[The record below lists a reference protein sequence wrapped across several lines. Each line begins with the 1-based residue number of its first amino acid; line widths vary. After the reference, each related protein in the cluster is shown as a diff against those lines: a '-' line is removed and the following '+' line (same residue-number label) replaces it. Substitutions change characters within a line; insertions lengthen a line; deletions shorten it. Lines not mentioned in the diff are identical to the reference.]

1 MKGRDEARA
10 AACAAV
16 DRGRGRPGVP
26 TRWRGVGAGCGA
38 PRDHRTSPRRGPGR
52 VAAAGWLLGR
62 ALVLALGLGGIG
74 CGMGGGR
81 TLDEAA
87 PEQSETP
94 AVADAE
100 RGDGTLVVAVRRL
113 PESLDPMA
121 DLDPW
126 GQRVVD
132 DLVFEGLVRAVG
144 DSAPFVEPA
153 LADDCVLVP
162 AAAPKHA
169 WCHLRADQRFHD
181 GAAVTPQDVHDALSA
196 WLDPRRDALRA
207 RHGLDALRRVE
218 LADGPPSGARAGA
231 RADPGKWVHIEVDRA
246 EPLLLER
253 IAAMKVW
260 PKGKRRGSGF
270 SRAPIGTGPMRVA
283 SFDAESLVLEA
294 APQARRSAAVAR
306 LRLETV
312 TDGAQALVRLR
323 RGDVH
328 LAFELPA
335 AFVPR
340 ELGKPGMAAR
350 FSAWLLTPPRYDL
363 LLYNVR
369 KGPLASRELRAALD
383 RALPR
388 VALARAQ
395 GAMPAASVR
404 APVDTLA
411 PVEIDLAGLHEA
423 KAAADWGAH
432 GLPARAGDD
441 DDAEAITAAAA
452 QLDAIGWR
460 IDRGVRRRKDTTLRL
475 VLMWDGAGGRSGET
489 ASAVRRAWQRVGV
502 TVPQATASFAYLLG
516 LMRDGSFDV
525 ALARLSTATD
535 ADLWPYFHRR
545 GPYNIPGVADDELDR
560 ALDDYRAAAD
570 AAARREAQARVA
582 ARLEALGVASVLFAP
597 SELVLASRRVQALT
611 WRDDLPALDRLALAD
626 AQTWPPSR

>member
-1 MKGRDEARA
+1 
-10 AACAAV
+10 
-16 DRGRGRPGVP
+16 
-26 TRWRGVGAGCGA
+26 
-38 PRDHRTSPRRGPGR
+38 
-52 VAAAGWLLGR
+52 
-62 ALVLALGLGGIG
+62 
-74 CGMGGGR
+74 MGGGR

-132 DLVFEGLVRAVG
+132 VRVFEGVVRAVG
-144 DSAPFVEPA
+144 ASAPFVEPA

-432 GLPARAGDD
+432 GLPARARRRRRGHHPLRRPRSSTRSAGASIAAYDG
-441 DDAEAITAAAA
+441 ARTPRCGWCSCGTAPVAA
-452 QLDAIGWR
+452 QR
-460 IDRGVRRRKDTTLRL
+460 RDRQRGATRVAARGRDGAAGDRQLRVPAGAHARRQLRRRAR
-475 VLMWDGAGGRSGET
+475 
-489 ASAVRRAWQRVGV
+489 
-502 TVPQATASFAYLLG
+502 
-516 LMRDGSFDV
+516 
-525 ALARLSTATD
+525 ARLSTATD

-545 GPYNIPGVADDELDR
+545 GP
-560 ALDDYRAAAD
+560 AATSPASPTTSSTVRSTTT
-570 AAARREAQARVA
+570 ARRPTPRRGARP
-582 ARLEALGVASVLFAP
+582 RPASPHGSKRWAWRACCSRP
-597 SELVLASRRVQALT
+597 ASSCSRADGCRR
-611 WRDDLPALDRLALAD
+611 
-626 AQTWPPSR
+626 